1 MKTLYLLRHGKADR
15 PVGMLTDKERPLLP
29 RGIEEVARMARKMVK
44 KGMRPEVILS
54 SPAVR
59 ALETAR
65 TAAGELG
72 MDPAQ
77 IKTSEVIY
85 GGEADELG
93 LLLRHLQEDCDSLLL
108 VGHCP
113 GLEALAATL
122 AHDYTG
128 HQPTGGVIALRLA
141 IAKWED
147 LKPGCGSLLKTLFP

>member
-15 PVGMLTDKERPLLP
+15 PAGMTSDKERPLLP

-54 SPAVR
+54 SAAVR

-77 IKTSEVIY
+77 IQTAEVIY
-85 GGEADELG
+85 GAEADELG
-93 LLLRHLQEDCDSLLL
+93 LLLRHQPDEQNAILM

-113 GLEALAATL
+113 GLEELAEML
-122 AHDYTG
+122 AHDYSG

-141 IAKWED
+141 IASWRD
-147 LKPGCGSLLKTLFP
+147 LKPGCGTLLNTLFP